1 MSRGDAIQGRGT
13 GRNTDAQLPKDFERI
28 REKVEKFTG
37 ERGDATKTLSAVR
50 RGEFT
55 ALASMTMQST
65 QIGASPTAD
74 DFNALQAD
82 VKTIFE
88 LLQRMSN
95 ARGTAVIPKV

>member
-1 MSRGDAIQGRGT
+1 MPRDPNES
-13 GRNTDAQLPKDFERI
+13 QLQRDFARI

-55 ALASMTMQST
+55 VLAGMTMKST

-74 DFNALQAD
+74 DYNALQAD
-82 VKTIFE
+82 VATIFE
-88 LLQRMSN
+88 LLQRLSN

>member
-37 ERGDATKTLSAVR
+37 ERGDAAKTLSAVR

-55 ALASMTMQST
+55 ALAGMTMRSAPVST
-65 QIGASPTAD
+65 TPTAD
-74 DFNALQAD
+74 EFNALQAD
-82 VKTIFE
+82 VATLFE
-88 LLQRMSN
+88 LLQRISN

>member
-1 MSRGDAIQGRGT
+1 MSRGDAIHGRGT

-37 ERGDATKTLSAVR
+37 ERGDVNKTLSAVR

-55 ALASMTMQST
+55 ALASLTMQSAPVST
-65 QIGASPTAD
+65 TPTAAE
-74 DFNALQAD
+74 FNALQAD
-82 VKTIFE
+82 MATLFE
-88 LLQRMSN
+88 LLQRISN

>member
-1 MSRGDAIQGRGT
+1 MARGDAIEGRGT
-13 GRNTDAQLPKDFERI
+13 GRNTEAQLPKDFERI
-28 REKVEKFTG
+28 REKVERLTG

-55 ALASMTMQST
+55 TLAGMTMRST

-74 DFNALQAD
+74 DYNALQAD
-82 VKTIFE
+82 IATLFE
-88 LLQRMSN
+88 LLQRISN